1 VAESTAADLPS
12 TDAVSRGMSMTAMNG
27 RPASASG
34 PQREIEPIDL
44 LHHAGPAVAK
54 RLAPVAVAALVVL
67 IAVRRHRRG

>member
-1 VAESTAADLPS
+1 VSST
-12 TDAVSRGMSMTAMNG
+12 SRGISMAAANG
-27 RPASASG
+27 RAASTSG
-34 PQREIEPIDL
+34 PEREVEPIDL